1 MRISGEAVLEAP
13 VEQVW
18 NAVLDPAV
26 LVRTIP
32 GCEQLKVTGENQYDM
47 VVTAG
52 VAAIRGTY
60 TGTCELRDLQPHESL
75 VLKAAGAGAPG
86 TISADV
92 KVSFAATDEGATLLT
107 YEAVAVVG
115 GMIGGVGQ
123 RMLTS
128 VSKRLAGE
136 VFSSINRVLS
146 GAEPQEVAVSG
157 AADQPATP
165 GSPAADAPAGSTF
178 SAPQR
183 SGGGGGAG
191 LPGGDFVQ
199 GALVGGALVLAGV
212 LAGALA
218 ARRRG

>member
-1 MRISGEAVLEAP
+1 MKISGEAVLEAP
-13 VEQVW
+13 VEEVW

-32 GCEQLKVTGENQYDM
+32 GCEQLQTTGENTYDM
-47 VVTAG
+47 TVTAG

-60 TGTCELRDLQPHESL
+60 AGTCELRDLQPHDSL
-75 VLKAAGAGAPG
+75 VMKAEGAGAPG

-92 KVSFAATDEGATLLT
+92 KVTFSDKGDGTTQLN

-128 VSKRLAGE
+128 VSKRMAGE
-136 VFSSINRVLS
+136 FFASINRVLT
-146 GAEPQEVAVSG
+146 GAETEAV
-157 AADQPATP
+157 PATAG
-165 GSPAADAPAGSTF
+165 GSQEAGAEAASSTGATF
-178 SAPQR
+178 SAPAR
-183 SGGGGGAG
+183 GGSGAG
-191 LPGGDFVQ
+191 SALPGGDFLQ
-199 GALVGGALVLAGV
+199 GTLVGGALVLAGV

-218 ARRRG
+218 ARRKA

>member
-18 NAVLDPAV
+18 NALLDPSV

-32 GCEQLKVTGENQYDM
+32 GCEQLQVTGENQYDM
-47 VVTAG
+47 TVTAG

-92 KVSFAATDEGATLLT
+92 KVTFIDTGEGTTRLT

-136 VFSSINRVLS
+136 FFSSINRVLS
-146 GAEPQEVAVSG
+146 GAEPE
-157 AADQPATP
+157 
-165 GSPAADAPAGSTF
+165 PAADVAASTPGAPAPAAAAGAGGTTF
-178 SAPQR
+178 SAPAR
-183 SGGGGGAG
+183 GGAG
-191 LPGGDFVQ
+191 GALPGGDFVQ
-199 GALVGGALVLAGV
+199 GALIGGALVLAGV

>member
-1 MRISGEAVLEAP
+1 MKISGEAVLEAP

-32 GCEQLKVTGENQYDM
+32 GCEQLQTTSENTYDM
-47 VVTAG
+47 TVTAG

-60 TGTCELRDLQPHESL
+60 AGTCELRDLQPHDSL
-75 VLKAAGAGAPG
+75 VLKAEGSGAPG

-92 KVSFAATDEGATLLT
+92 KVTFTDVGDGTTRLN
-107 YEAVAVVG
+107 YDAVAVVG

-136 VFSSINRVLS
+136 FFASINRVLT
-146 GAEPQEVAVSG
+146 GAEVEKETA
-157 AADQPATP
+157 PATVE
-165 GSPAADAPAGSTF
+165 GAESDQQSTAAAGATF
-178 SAPQR
+178 SAPAR
-183 SGGGGGAG
+183 GGSAAAGAM
-191 LPGGDFVQ
+191 PGGDFLQ
-199 GALVGGALVLAGV
+199 GTLVGGALVLAGV
-212 LAGALA
+212 LAGAFA
-218 ARRRG
+218 ARRKG

>member
-13 VEQVW
+13 VEQAW
-18 NAVLDPAV
+18 DAVLDPAV

-32 GCEQLKVTGENQYDM
+32 GCEQLQVTGENKYDM

-92 KVSFAATDEGATLLT
+92 KVTLADTGEGTTLLT

-123 RMLTS
+123 RMLSS

-136 VFSSINRVLS
+136 FFSSINRVLT
-146 GAEPQEVAVSG
+146 GAERQEVVTGGAPAAPAVSG
-157 AADQPATP
+157 DAAAA
-165 GSPAADAPAGSTF
+165 PAAGVTF
-178 SAPQR
+178 SAPPR
-183 SGGGGGAG
+183 GGGGGAAG

-212 LAGALA
+212 VAGALA